1 MMKHNYFESLLKSYN
16 ELGVINRF
24 DQFHFPTQKSIMHI
38 IDLLK
43 ELLFPGFFGEFE
55 LNHDQLE
62 DLTKNRLKS
71 LSNQLVIEI
80 GKSLQWKKHVSENG
94 KEKQEILLEAEE
106 ITHSFLSYLPDLRAV
121 LKCDAEALF
130 EGDPAAKSINEVI
143 LSYPGFQAILVYRIA
158 NFFYK
163 KEIPLIPRQMSEL
176 VHSSTGIDIHPGAT
190 IGRRFCIDHG
200 TGIVIGETAVIGD
213 HVKLYQGVTLGA
225 FSVDKNSAAKKRH
238 PTIDDGVTIYARS
251 TILGGDTVIGKNSVV
266 GGNVWLT
273 ESLPENTKIY
283 VSPDFKNTFKKS
295 RKK

>member
-1 MMKHNYFESLLKSYN
+1 MKHNYFESLLKSYN

-121 LKCDAEALF
+121 LKCDTEALF
-130 EGDPAAKSINEVI
+130 EGDPAAKSINEVAEKSNAGVSNDNVI
-143 LSYPGFQAILVYRIA
+143 L
-158 NFFYK
+158 
-163 KEIPLIPRQMSEL
+163 
-176 VHSSTGIDIHPGAT
+176 
-190 IGRRFCIDHG
+190 
-200 TGIVIGETAVIGD
+200 
-213 HVKLYQGVTLGA
+213 
-225 FSVDKNSAAKKRH
+225 
-238 PTIDDGVTIYARS
+238 
-251 TILGGDTVIGKNSVV
+251 
-266 GGNVWLT
+266 
-273 ESLPENTKIY
+273 
-283 VSPDFKNTFKKS
+283 
-295 RKK
+295 